1 MGQVMGTEFQF
12 CKMKRCRDLFDNNV
26 IRNSLVVHRLGLHG
40 FLSGAWVR
48 FSTRELSLKLHST
61 AKTMTTTT
69 KQHCHYVC
77 VYVLVTHSCP
87 NLCIPIDYSS
97 PGSFVHWILQARIL
111 EWFAI
116 FFSKNADESV

>member
-61 AKTMTTTT
+61 AKTMTKTT
-69 KQHCHYVC
+69 KQHCDYVG
-77 VYVLVTHSCP
+77 VYVLVIQLCP
-87 NLCIPIDYSS
+87 ALRPHGLKLTRFPSPWDS
-97 PGSFVHWILQARIL
+97 PG
-111 EWFAI
+111 
-116 FFSKNADESV
+116 KNTGVG